1 MYDYKIPLL
10 FIIDGFRKGDMNQL
24 LAYARM
30 GHQKNNMEE
39 YQQQKLSLVPS
50 EQPEVQ
56 MEEEEE
62 ENELSSLLDHTLADM
77 TDFMT
82 EEEATEYIASIL
94 EGGEIEHETALFENV
109 TPYVTDNIKVTNY
122 RPDQA
127 VREAS
132 LAQKHMWRPGH
143 GEISYLASN
152 TLEVYLGT
160 LERPLEIPQALR
172 QIRQL
177 SESTVLT
184 ARIVLGLWNIRRHS
198 DRVSKNGSAAILL
211 EEILQWQ
218 GLQKHSRVAHPGT
231 SKRYTDGYRTEQKQR
246 VLQDLMLL
254 AACNVRGNCT
264 ITVRGKSIPI
274 QVDGPYMRYSV
285 FSRKTVTSE
294 KIIIGFLVS
303 PGDWIST
310 YEQHQNYYLA
320 EIDSQIFKLNPQN
333 DRYALRLAL
342 YLTERWREQAKQ
354 GDFSSPI
361 TMLEL
366 LAASMIEV
374 DERHLTTRFVPR
386 IEAALQKLENMG
398 IVGKQ
403 VCITEIDKGQTRW
416 SKEWLAAR
424 WEILPP
430 LKLIQ
435 EYQAINN
442 PQRKRVRRIRT
453 KE

>member
-1 MYDYKIPLL
+1 MDKH
-10 FIIDGFRKGDMNQL
+10 K
-24 LAYARM
+24 
-30 GHQKNNMEE
+30 
-39 YQQQKLSLVPS
+39 QQKLDFALPENAELLLS
-50 EQPEVQ
+50 EDSESD
-56 MEEEEE
+56 
-62 ENELSSLLDHTLADM
+62 NDISALLDQTFADV
-77 TDFMT
+77 TDYMT
-82 EEEATEYIASIL
+82 EEEATEYIASLL
-94 EGGEIEHETALFENV
+94 ERGEIENENSLFESI
-109 TPYVTDNIKVTNY
+109 TPYITEHMKITNY

-132 LAQKHMWRPGH
+132 LAQKNMWRPGD
-143 GEISYLASN
+143 GEIYYQASN

-160 LERPLEIPQALR
+160 PERPLEIPQALK

-184 ARIVLGLWNIRRHS
+184 ARIVLGLWNIRRHN
-198 DRVSKNGSAAILL
+198 DRVSKSGSVAVLL

-218 GLQKHSRVAHPGT
+218 GVQKHSRVAHPGT
-231 SKRYTDGYRTEQKQR
+231 SKRYTDGYRTEQKHR
-246 VLQDLMLL
+246 VLQDLALL
-254 AACNVRGNCT
+254 ASCNVRGNCT
-264 ITVRGKSIPI
+264 ITVKGKSVPI

-285 FSRKTVTSE
+285 VSRKTLIDE

-320 EIDSQIFKLNPQN
+320 EVDSQIFKLNPQN

-354 GDFSSPI
+354 GDFSTPI
-361 TMLEL
+361 SMVEL

-374 DERHLTTRFVPR
+374 DERHMTARFIPR
-386 IEAALQKLENMG
+386 IEASLEKLEEMG

-403 VCITEIDKGQTRW
+403 VCLTDVDRNQTRW
-416 SKEWLAAR
+416 SKDWLGSR

-435 EYQAINN
+435 EYQTLNN
-442 PQRKRVRRIRT
+442 PQKRRIRRIRS
-453 KE
+453 KEQ

>member
-1 MYDYKIPLL
+1 MEKHHPQQMNLIASDEREPLVTHEGEGESD
-10 FIIDGFRKGDMNQL
+10 ISN
-24 LAYARM
+24 
-30 GHQKNNMEE
+30 
-39 YQQQKLSLVPS
+39 
-50 EQPEVQ
+50 
-56 MEEEEE
+56 
-62 ENELSSLLDHTLADM
+62 LLDYTLGEL
-77 TDFMT
+77 TDYMT
-82 EEEATEYIASIL
+82 EEEATEYLASIL
-94 EGGEIEHETALFENV
+94 RDGGGEIENENMLFENV
-109 TPYVTDNIKVTNY
+109 IPVLSENLKTTNY

-132 LAQKHMWRPGH
+132 LAQKNMWRPGD

-160 LERPLEIPQALR
+160 LERPLEIPQALK

-184 ARIVLGLWNIRRHS
+184 ARIVLGLWNIRRHN
-198 DRVSKNGSAAILL
+198 DRVSKNGSVAVLL

-218 GLQKHSRVAHPGT
+218 GVQKHTRIAHPGT
-231 SKRYTDGYRTEQKQR
+231 NKRYTDGYRTEQKQR
-246 VLQDLMLL
+246 VLQDLALL
-254 AACNVRGNCT
+254 ASCNVRGNCT
-264 ITVRGKSIPI
+264 ILVKGKSVAI

-285 FSRKTVTSE
+285 VSRKTKQDE

-320 EIDSQIFKLNPQN
+320 EVDSQIFKLNPQN
-333 DRYALRLAL
+333 DRYALRLSL

-354 GDFSSPI
+354 GDFSTPI
-361 TMLEL
+361 IMSEL

-374 DERHLTTRFVPR
+374 DERHMTSRFIPR
-386 IEAALQKLENMG
+386 IEASLEKLEKMG
-398 IVGKQ
+398 IVGKHI
-403 VCITEIDKGQTRW
+403 CLSDIDRNQARW
-416 SKEWLAAR
+416 SKEWLASR

-435 EYQAINN
+435 EYQAMNS
-442 PQRKRVRRIRT
+442 PQRKRLRRLRS
-453 KE
+453 KEQV